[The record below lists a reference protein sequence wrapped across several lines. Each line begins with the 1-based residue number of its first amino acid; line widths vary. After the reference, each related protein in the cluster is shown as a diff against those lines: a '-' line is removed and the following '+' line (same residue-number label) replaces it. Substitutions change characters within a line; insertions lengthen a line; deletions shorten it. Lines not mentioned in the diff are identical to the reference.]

1 MSVSDVN
8 QATQVNMNS
17 KRSLR
22 GLKTTDN
29 AADEE
34 RIGVP
39 GLVQTVETV
48 VAKSKP
54 GQLIQK
60 WKLARIAKREA
71 VVDKL
76 VKGRA
81 SYEELS
87 KKHVTFEEYAKALGV
102 TAADYNYEFIAF
114 KPVRLSIAQKYG
126 RFLDNKLM
134 SRGFLKTRY
143 DSSPDLSE

>member
-1 MSVSDVN
+1 MTKWFLVLVAALTLLVSSDALVAPALSSEIKPMSVSDVN

-60 WKLARIAKREA
+60 WKLARIAKR
-71 VVDKL
+71 
-76 VKGRA
+76 
-81 SYEELS
+81 
-87 KKHVTFEEYAKALGV
+87 
-102 TAADYNYEFIAF
+102 
-114 KPVRLSIAQKYG
+114 RLSWI
-126 RFLDNKLM
+126 NW
-134 SRGFLKTRY
+134 SRVGPATKN
-143 DSSPDLSE
+143 